1 MTDGIFRRSS
11 EYSRDIPEGCVAVV
25 EDVDCAELE
34 AGDAL
39 PVAQVPAV
47 PAQHL
52 QKNSW
57 GNYFQN
63 FQNFLNFHQVRVT
76 KNIFK

>member
-1 MTDGIFRRSS
+1 MNSIIIQ
-11 EYSRDIPEGCVAVV
+11 DIPEGCVAVV

-39 PVAQVPAV
+39 PVAQVPTV

-52 QKNSW
+52 HKKDSQVGKLFSEFSQFTSSQGHQK
-57 GNYFQN
+57 Y
-63 FQNFLNFHQVRVT
+63 
-76 KNIFK
+76 I

>member
-1 MTDGIFRRSS
+1 MNSIIIQ
-11 EYSRDIPEGCVAVV
+11 DIPEGCVAVV
-25 EDVDCAELE
+25 EDVDGAELE

-52 QKNSW
+52 NKSW
-57 GNYFQN
+57 EI
-63 FQNFLNFHQVRVT
+63 
-76 KNIFK
+76 IFRIIRIFSIFIKSGSPNTFKE